1 MPEYGI
7 TETGLHIKRF
17 DTILSEINAFQTEG
31 FGVQVG
37 ANTRSFL
44 NTLNTSVADKI
55 AELWELGAD
64 IYHNLSPMSAEG
76 AALDNAVQFGGN
88 SREKARSTYYPIH
101 CECTEGITLDEETLI
116 ESDTNPAI
124 KFLSAEERTIS
135 RSSFNK
141 AKVKVVSTQPGEA
154 YTVALNGT
162 LYSYTCKAQ
171 DGPEAILGGLRDL
184 ILADEAEAFT
194 ASVDSENVLL
204 IIEAADV
211 ESENSML
218 LTDNLTTESVTA
230 IISFAS
236 EEPGEVSLP
245 NGAITKIVTAPTGF
259 LSCTN
264 LCGYVAGRLLETDV
278 ELRQSYVDKIF
289 SRSSRMT
296 DSIRSAILANC
307 AGVTAAQVYENRTNE
322 TDSEGRPPHSV
333 EAVVDGGSNSDIAE
347 QILATVSAGIT
358 TYGSVSVDVPGEDD
372 DMIEVCFNRPTYIYC
387 WFKVTLT
394 ISKASLVP
402 ANYAELVE
410 TAIVDAMSQ
419 VENGEDVV
427 PQQQFLPAIYEQ
439 VPGISYIDV
448 SIYTT
453 TSASEGQPSSYPLRS
468 VEITNRQRAMTSS
481 TRIEVALDD

>member
-7 TETGLHIKRF
+7 TETGLRIKRF

-135 RSSFNK
+135 RSAFNK
-141 AKVKVVSTQPGEA
+141 AKVKVVSTQAGEA

-162 LYSYTCKAQ
+162 LYSYTCQAQ

-204 IIEAADV
+204 VIEAADV

-358 TYGSVSVDVPGEDD
+358 TYGSVAVDVPGEDD

>member
-7 TETGLHIKRF
+7 TETGLRIKRF

-76 AALDNAVQFGGN
+76 ASLDNAVQFGGN

-194 ASVDSENVLL
+194 ASVDGENVLL
-204 IIEAADV
+204 VIEAADV

>member
-7 TETGLHIKRF
+7 TETGLRIKRF

-141 AKVKVVSTQPGEA
+141 TKVKVVSTQPGEA

-162 LYSYTCKAQ
+162 LYSYTCKVQ

-204 IIEAADV
+204 VIEAADV

-453 TSASEGQPSSYPLRS
+453 TSASAGQPSSYPLRS

>member
-7 TETGLHIKRF
+7 TETGLRIKRF

-162 LYSYTCKAQ
+162 LYSYTCKVK

-204 IIEAADV
+204 VIEAADV

>member
-7 TETGLHIKRF
+7 TETGLRIKRF

-44 NTLNTSVADKI
+44 NVLNTSVADKI

-135 RSSFNK
+135 RSAFNK
-141 AKVKVVSTQPGEA
+141 AKVKVVSTQAGEA

-162 LYSYTCKAQ
+162 LYSYTCQAQ

-204 IIEAADV
+204 VIEAADV

-264 LCGYVAGRLLETDV
+264 LCGYVAGRLLETEV

-347 QILATVSAGIT
+347 QILATVSTGIT
-358 TYGSVSVDVPGEDD
+358 TYGSVAVDVPGEDD

-394 ISKASLVP
+394 ISKASAVP

-448 SIYTT
+448 AIYTT

>member
-7 TETGLHIKRF
+7 TETGLRIKRF

-358 TYGSVSVDVPGEDD
+358 TYGSESVDVPGEDD

>member
-7 TETGLHIKRF
+7 TETGLRIKRF
-17 DTILSEINAFQTEG
+17 DTILSEINTFQTEG

-387 WFKVTLT
+387 WFKMTLT
-394 ISKASLVP
+394 ISKASAVP

-448 SIYTT
+448 AIYTT

>member
-7 TETGLHIKRF
+7 TETGLRIKRF

-162 LYSYTCKAQ
+162 LYSYTCKVQ

-453 TSASEGQPSSYPLRS
+453 TSASESQPSSYPLRS

>member
-7 TETGLHIKRF
+7 TETGLRIKRF
-17 DTILSEINAFQTEG
+17 DTILSEINTFQTEG

>member
-7 TETGLHIKRF
+7 TETGLRIKRF
-17 DTILSEINAFQTEG
+17 DTILSEINTFQTEG

-307 AGVTAAQVYENRTNE
+307 AGVTAVQVYENRTNE

>member
-44 NTLNTSVADKI
+44 NTLNTGVADKI

>member
-7 TETGLHIKRF
+7 TETGLRIKRF

-236 EEPGEVSLP
+236 EEPVEVSLP

>member
-7 TETGLHIKRF
+7 TETGLRIKRF

-194 ASVDSENVLL
+194 ASVDGENVLL
-204 IIEAADV
+204 VIEAADV

-264 LCGYVAGRLLETDV
+264 LCGYVAGRLLEPDV

>member
-7 TETGLHIKRF
+7 TETGLRIKRF

-307 AGVTAAQVYENRTNE
+307 AGVTAVQVYENRTNE

>member
-7 TETGLHIKRF
+7 TETGIRIKRF

-358 TYGSVSVDVPGEDD
+358 TYGSVVVDVPGEDD

-394 ISKASLVP
+394 ISKASAVP

-448 SIYTT
+448 AIYTT

>member
-7 TETGLHIKRF
+7 TETGLRIKRF

-44 NTLNTSVADKI
+44 NVLNTSVADKI

-194 ASVDSENVLL
+194 ASVDGENVLL
-204 IIEAADV
+204 VIEAADV

>member
-7 TETGLHIKRF
+7 TETGLRIKRF

-402 ANYAELVE
+402 ANYVELVE

-448 SIYTT
+448 AIYTT

>member
-7 TETGLHIKRF
+7 TETGLRIKRF

-44 NTLNTSVADKI
+44 NVLNTSVADKI

-64 IYHNLSPMSAEG
+64 IYQNLSPMSAEG

-135 RSSFNK
+135 RSAFNK
-141 AKVKVVSTQPGEA
+141 AKVKVVSTQAGEA

-162 LYSYTCKAQ
+162 LYSYTCQAQ

-204 IIEAADV
+204 VIEAADV

-218 LTDNLTTESVTA
+218 LTDNLTTESVTD

-358 TYGSVSVDVPGEDD
+358 TYGSVAVDVPGEDD

-394 ISKASLVP
+394 ISKASAVP

-448 SIYTT
+448 AIYTT

>member
-7 TETGLHIKRF
+7 TETGLRIKRF

-64 IYHNLSPMSAEG
+64 IYHNLSPMLAEG

-194 ASVDSENVLL
+194 ASVDGENVLL
-204 IIEAADV
+204 VIEAADV

-394 ISKASLVP
+394 ISKSSLVP

>member
-7 TETGLHIKRF
+7 TETGLRIKRF

-194 ASVDSENVLL
+194 ASVDGENVLL
-204 IIEAADV
+204 VIEAADV

-259 LSCTN
+259 LNCTN

>member
-171 DGPEAILGGLRDL
+171 DGPDAILGGLRDL

-468 VEITNRQRAMTSS
+468 VEITNRKRAMTSS

>member
-7 TETGLHIKRF
+7 TETGLRIKRF

-184 ILADEAEAFT
+184 ILADESEAFT
-194 ASVDSENVLL
+194 ASVDGENVLL
-204 IIEAADV
+204 VIEAADV

>member
-7 TETGLHIKRF
+7 TETGLRIKRF

-204 IIEAADV
+204 IIEAADA

>member
-7 TETGLHIKRF
+7 TETGLRIKRF

-184 ILADEAEAFT
+184 ILADEAKAFT

>member
-7 TETGLHIKRF
+7 TETGLRIKRF

-44 NTLNTSVADKI
+44 NVLNTGVADKI

-468 VEITNRQRAMTSS
+468 VEITNRQRAMTNS

>member
-7 TETGLHIKRF
+7 TETGLRIKRF

-88 SREKARSTYYPIH
+88 SREKARSTYCPIH

-162 LYSYTCKAQ
+162 LYSYTCKVK

-204 IIEAADV
+204 VIEAADV

>member
-7 TETGLHIKRF
+7 TETGLRIKRF

-394 ISKASLVP
+394 ISKASAVP

-448 SIYTT
+448 AIYTT
-453 TSASEGQPSSYPLRS
+453 ISASEGQPSSYPLRS

>member
-7 TETGLHIKRF
+7 TETGLRIKRF
-17 DTILSEINAFQTEG
+17 DTILSEINTFQTEG

-194 ASVDSENVLL
+194 ASVDGENVLL
-204 IIEAADV
+204 VIEAADV

>member
-7 TETGLHIKRF
+7 TETGLRIKRF
-17 DTILSEINAFQTEG
+17 DTILSEINTFQTEG

-448 SIYTT
+448 AIYTT

>member
-7 TETGLHIKRF
+7 TETGIRIKRF

-322 TDSEGRPPHSV
+322 TDREGRPPHSV

-358 TYGSVSVDVPGEDD
+358 TYGSVVVDVPGEDD

-394 ISKASLVP
+394 ISKASAVP

-448 SIYTT
+448 AIYTT

>member
-7 TETGLHIKRF
+7 TETGLRIKRF

-135 RSSFNK
+135 RSAFNK

>member
-7 TETGLHIKRF
+7 TETGLRIKRF

-44 NTLNTSVADKI
+44 NVLNTSVADKI

-194 ASVDSENVLL
+194 ASVDGENVLL
-204 IIEAADV
+204 VIEAADV

-333 EAVVDGGSNSDIAE
+333 EAVVDGGSNSDIAA

-358 TYGSVSVDVPGEDD
+358 TCGSVSVDVPGEDD

-453 TSASEGQPSSYPLRS
+453 TSASESQPSSYPLRS

>member
-7 TETGLHIKRF
+7 TETGLRIKRF

-394 ISKASLVP
+394 ISKASAVP

-448 SIYTT
+448 AIYTT

>member
-7 TETGLHIKRF
+7 TETGLRIKRF

-204 IIEAADV
+204 IIEATDV

-448 SIYTT
+448 AIYTT

>member
-7 TETGLHIKRF
+7 TETGLRIKRF

-44 NTLNTSVADKI
+44 NVLNTGVADKI

-171 DGPEAILGGLRDL
+171 DGPEAILGGLLDL

-448 SIYTT
+448 AIYTT

>member
-7 TETGLHIKRF
+7 TETGLRIKRF

-171 DGPEAILGGLRDL
+171 DGQEAILGGLRDL

-245 NGAITKIVTAPTGF
+245 NGAITKIVTAPAGF

>member
-7 TETGLHIKRF
+7 TETGLRIKRF

-44 NTLNTSVADKI
+44 NVLNTSVADKI

-116 ESDTNPAI
+116 KSDTNPAI

-194 ASVDSENVLL
+194 ASVDGENVLL
-204 IIEAADV
+204 VIEAADV

>member
-7 TETGLHIKRF
+7 TETGLRIKRF

-44 NTLNTSVADKI
+44 NVLNTSVADKI

-135 RSSFNK
+135 RSAFNK
-141 AKVKVVSTQPGEA
+141 AKVKVVSTQAGEA

-162 LYSYTCKAQ
+162 LYSYTCQAQ

-204 IIEAADV
+204 VIEAADV

-347 QILATVSAGIT
+347 QILATVSTGIT
-358 TYGSVSVDVPGEDD
+358 TYGSVAVDVPGEDD

-394 ISKASLVP
+394 ISKASAVP

-448 SIYTT
+448 AIYTT